1 MTEQNR
7 AEMNR
12 FSQANTPFI
21 ALLSYDEPK
30 KDIVCEISEAEKL
43 GLKFKFDAKFKGK
56 ISYKLKKSRL
66 NLKFIIKL
74 LKKFRML

>member
-1 MTEQNR
+1 
-7 AEMNR
+7 MNR

-56 ISYKLKKSRL
+56 ISYKFKTFQ
-66 NLKFIIKL
+66 LKFKKL
-74 LKKFRML
+74 KFKML

>member
-12 FSQANTPFI
+12 FSKTNTPFI

-30 KDIVCEISEAEKL
+30 KDIVCEISEAKKKR
-43 GLKFKFDAKFKGK
+43 LK
-56 ISYKLKKSRL
+56 I
-66 NLKFIIKL
+66 
-74 LKKFRML
+74 

>member
-7 AEMNR
+7 AKMNR

-30 KDIVCEISEAEKL
+30 KDIVCEISEAEKE
-43 GLKFKFDAKFKGK
+43 A
-56 ISYKLKKSRL
+56 
-66 NLKFIIKL
+66 
-74 LKKFRML
+74 